1 MNIDWVEKKE
11 CIIDLFTDINRY
23 NHYVFFEKPINE
35 WGGVV
40 SVLYFTILL
49 HYTFSLTFFWL
60 TDNLFFFLF
69 EMTDKK
75 VELNDKRPY

>member
-1 MNIDWVEKKE
+1 MNIDWVKKKE
-11 CIIDLFTDINRY
+11 CIIDLFTDINLL
-23 NHYVFFEKPINE
+23 VFFEKPINE

-40 SVLYFTILL
+40 SVLYFTISL
-49 HYTFSLTFFWL
+49 HYTLFSLTFFLVDWQY
-60 TDNLFFFLF
+60 FFFLF